1 MEYNL
6 RIGQDTQSLNVAI
19 EEEHRLRIASND
31 KEFEVLGAVVSEHQ
45 LHLTVNGKGV
55 NAFIADEKDGGKTV
69 VLNGASYCVE
79 DADTFATSTRRVKGA
94 GTLPQEV
101 TPPMPAVVVSLLVNV
116 GDCVTKGDDII
127 VVTAMKMETTLL
139 APYDGK
145 ISCINVA
152 EGDKVMPGDILVA
165 IEK

>member
-1 MEYNL
+1 MDYNL
-6 RIGQDTQSLNVAI
+6 RIGKDTQPVNVAI
-19 EEEHRLRIASND
+19 EEKHRLKITSNG
-31 KEFEVLGAVVSEHQ
+31 KEYEVIGAVVSEHQ
-45 LHLTVNGKGV
+45 LHLTVNGKSL
-55 NAFIADEKDGGKTV
+55 NAFIADEKDNCKTV
-69 VLNGASYCVE
+69 VLNGAPYYVE
-79 DADTFATSTRRVKGA
+79 DADSFSASTRRAKGS

-116 GDCVTKGDDII
+116 GDRVSKGDAVI
-127 VVTAMKMETTLL
+127 VVAAMKMETTLS

-152 EGDKVMPGDILVA
+152 EGDKVMPGEILVD